1 MVPHN
6 QLDIGRRASSEIIRD
21 MMITRFHGETRYLSN
36 FAPAEVVLDGEV
48 YLSTEHAFQAAK
60 TLDKETR
67 EKIRNGTP
75 GQAKRLGRKIKIRDD
90 WDEMRLST
98 METLLRQKF
107 LTDNEYG
114 KKLMATGTQEIV
126 EGNRWHDQFWGSC
139 DCPKCGGGGQNNLGK
154 LLMKIRAELLEE
166 KG

>member
-1 MVPHN
+1 MG
-6 QLDIGRRASSEIIRD
+6 GRRASGEIIKD

-48 YLSTEHAFQAAK
+48 FPTTEHAFQAAK
-60 TLDKETR
+60 TLDKAAR

-75 GQAKRLGRKIKIRDD
+75 GQAKRLGRKIKIRDN

-98 METLLRQKF
+98 MESLLRQKF
-107 LTDNEYG
+107 LTDNEHG

-126 EGNRWHDQFWGSC
+126 EGNSWHDQFWGSC
-139 DCPKCGGGGQNNLGK
+139 DCPECYEDGLNHLGK
-154 LLMKIRAELLEE
+154 LLMKIRADLLEE
-166 KG
+166 KR